1 VEVKVFNPSDI
12 LVTLGDVT
20 IEGCA
25 EEEIEHTK
33 LDKLLALIGET
44 AYDYLREGYSNPE
57 ILARLR
63 DLLLD
68 AYEQKWITEKPSR
81 LTAYRWGGTLYIN
94 HCGEA
99 LGPWLRRVWNY
110 RSEKW

>member
-1 VEVKVFNPSDI
+1 MSTEGGIVEAKVFNPSD
-12 LVTLGDVT
+12 
-20 IEGCA
+20 
-25 EEEIEHTK
+25 
-33 LDKLLALIGET
+33 LLARIGEI
-44 AYDYLREGYSNPE
+44 AGDYLREGYSNPE

-94 HCGEA
+94 HCGEV
-99 LGPWLRRVWNY
+99 LGHWVRRVWTTGAENDN
-110 RSEKW
+110 